1 MKRLAVY
8 DRNMSHLG
16 GLGQATDVLRSRRI
30 NSDYELTFVVPMSS
44 EDYKVIEL
52 KGHVKDERGQYYVI
66 NDRSRKRDGVKRLV
80 EFNCTHIMFKLA
92 EFKFPYSSY
101 IDEAY
106 GVSINTLL
114 LSISSATGGNFTFS
128 VDDSFDL
135 KDIKDFGRGDCLQAL
150 NKVVEIYECEIEP
163 DNFNIH
169 IKKQIGM
176 NRGYEAR
183 IKKNIININFKD
195 SSRALVTRMYSQMKD
210 GRTFIG
216 MSASNLTTT
225 EYALLNAIPGA
236 IVNGVIRVNYLIS
249 PYAAYWSNTTNTY
262 FDGEV
267 INQDIEDPLELLKFT
282 RKSLLENEVPVID
295 ITLNVADLHR
305 IDYQEPEVF
314 LGDTIKIHD
323 PEMQIMGI
331 TARAMELKEP
341 LFSPDKQPDFT
352 LANYYLSDYDDIL
365 ADLNKSKQII
375 DNIISGGKVRTEAFE
390 TFAAQAVHDI
400 NNSKTEVIYDERGII
415 LKSKLVTNDQ
425 VVLSSK
431 GLYITRDGGQTAEA
445 ALTAAGL
452 VAEKVIGKL
461 GNFIEIEIGV
471 LNNVFKANQNG
482 IHLGHQQF
490 ASSPFRVN
498 MAGQLTASQANITGT
513 IHATGGTFSGGI
525 VATGTITGG
534 TIYGAK
540 ISTGTAYPLAEMSAT
555 EKLFRV
561 MLSATNFAEFNSDYS
576 LSSQRVASLRFV
588 KDSDQLTIGYG
599 AASSGQM
606 GIYSN
611 KTLILGGLAG
621 VYAVRMD
628 VGDWSLLFNNSN
640 GRTLQQE
647 LNALTSSIGSLITAI
662 NGKADSGAST
672 GLAGPYNAGI
682 PIGTQLMKGDGT
694 TVTWNGIPAHSHT
707 QN

>member
-8 DRNMSHLG
+8 DKNLNHLG
-16 GLGQATDVLRSRRI
+16 GLGQATDVLRSRRV

-52 KGHVKDERGQYYVI
+52 KGHVKDDRGQFYVI

-80 EFNCTHIMFKLA
+80 EFNCTHVMFKLA
-92 EFKFPYSSY
+92 EFKFPYTSY

-106 GVSINTLL
+106 GVSISTLL
-114 LSISSATGGNFTFS
+114 LAISTATGGKFTFS
-128 VDDSFDL
+128 IDDTFDL

-150 NKVVEIYECEIEP
+150 NKVIETYGCEIEP
-163 DNFNIH
+163 NNFNIH

-249 PYAAYWSNTTNTY
+249 PYASYWSNTTNTY

-282 RKSLLENEVPVID
+282 RKELLEYEVPAID
-295 ITLNVADLHR
+295 VNLNVADLHR
-305 IDYQEPEVF
+305 IDSQEPEVF
-314 LGDTIKIHD
+314 LGDAIKIHD
-323 PEMQIMGI
+323 PEMQVTGI
-331 TARAMELKEP
+331 TARVMELKEP
-341 LFSPDKQPDFT
+341 LFNPEKQPDFT
-352 LANYYLSDYDDIL
+352 LANFYLRDYDDIL
-365 ADLNKSKQII
+365 ADLNKSKQIV

-400 NNSKTEVIYDERGII
+400 NNSKTEVIYDDRGII
-415 LKSKLVTNDQ
+415 LKSKLVANDQ

-431 GLYITRDGGQTAEA
+431 GLYITRDGGQTADA

-490 ASSPFRVN
+490 VSSPFRVD
-498 MAGQLTASQANITGT
+498 MAGRLNATQANITG
-513 IHATGGTFSGGI
+513 IINAEGGVFSGGI

-534 TIYGAK
+534 TIFGAR
-540 ISTGTAYPLAEMSAT
+540 IATSSSYPLAEMSST
-555 EKLFRV
+555 DRMFRV
-561 MLSATNFAEFNSDYS
+561 AQSATNYAEFRANYNAAGGAT
-576 LSSQRVASLRFV
+576 VPALRFV
-588 KDSDQLTIGYG
+588 NGSDY
-599 AASSGQM
+599 
-606 GIYSN
+606 
-611 KTLILGGLAG
+611 
-621 VYAVRMD
+621 MD
-628 VGDWSLLFNNSN
+628 VGGIGPGGIFGIHGYNELYLLAYGKIKQFLTEFNNWTSIRN
-640 GRTLQQE
+640 ASTGRTLQQE
-647 LNALTSSIGSLITAI
+647 LTSLSDSINSLETVVATK
-662 NGKADSGAST
+662 GVST
-672 GLAGPYNAGI
+672 GSAGNHNHGI
-682 PIGTQLMKGDGT
+682 ASGTILMKYDGT
-694 TVTWNGIPAHSHT
+694 PIAWSAAPEHSHI